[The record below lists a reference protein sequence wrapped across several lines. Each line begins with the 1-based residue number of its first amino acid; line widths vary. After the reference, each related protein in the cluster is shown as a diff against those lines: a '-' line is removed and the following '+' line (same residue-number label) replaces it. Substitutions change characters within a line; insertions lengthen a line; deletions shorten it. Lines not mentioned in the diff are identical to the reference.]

1 VAENILVVEDEPVA
15 RLSICDGLQSGGYA
29 VTEARDGEQA
39 RELLNKR
46 RFDLVIL
53 DFILPKVHGF
63 DLIDEFHTKWRH
75 TPLIVI
81 SGYLS
86 KAAADIILSDRADFI
101 QKPIDPPNLLS
112 VVRNKLAH

>member
-15 RLSICDGLQSGGYA
+15 RLSICEALRSGGYA
-29 VTEARDGEQA
+29 VTEARDGEEA
-39 RELLNKR
+39 HRHLNER

-53 DFILPKVHGF
+53 DFVLPKVHGF
-63 DLIDEFHTKWRH
+63 NLIDEFHTKWRH

-86 KAAADIILSDRADFI
+86 KSRAEVILSGLADFI

-112 VVRNKLAH
+112 VVRDKLAH